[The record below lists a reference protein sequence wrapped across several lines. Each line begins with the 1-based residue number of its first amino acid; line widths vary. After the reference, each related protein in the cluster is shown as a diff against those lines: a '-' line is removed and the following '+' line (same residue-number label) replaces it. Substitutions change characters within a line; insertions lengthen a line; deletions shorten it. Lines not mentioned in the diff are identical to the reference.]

1 VDVQINEAGKDQ
13 LTRGIDLH
21 DSSGN
26 FEVSS
31 HRDDPPIIDQ
41 HIGYTAKPS
50 GIDYVPACNV
60 NGHDSVCS

>member
-1 VDVQINEAGKDQ
+1 VDVQINEAGKNQ
-13 LTRGIDLH
+13 LARGIDLR

-26 FEVSS
+26 FQARS
-31 HRDDPPIIDQ
+31 HRDDPSIINK

-60 NGHDSVCS
+60 NGHDSACS